1 MERPPLN
8 GDVILRARLGKFLTQ
23 AEVQQECKVRGVDI
37 SASSLSRIESGAV
50 ERPALRVI
58 PVLAEVLGLDVNE
71 MFKRGDEVAA

>member
-23 AEVQQECKVRGVDI
+23 AEVQKALRDRGITI

-58 PVLAEVLGLDVNE
+58 PVLAEVLDLDVNE
-71 MFKRGDEVAA
+71 MFKREVAA